1 MNILQQHNLF
11 LGLLLLIS
19 FQAVSQH
26 ATEQWKAQAS
36 IGINNPI
43 ENDQNGSYYSKYI
56 NLPTVNLGIQH
67 MFSEQLGAKLD
78 YGFNRSSNEDD
89 SPEFKLNYSR
99 VNLQILYDFSDILS
113 FLPERISVVGHA
125 GPGVAFTKPLGGFS
139 ENKYTYLNVLGGFE
153 VHYALSD
160 TFSVYSD
167 LGYTLSLSG
176 TEDYDV
182 NVDGFSFNGDLI
194 YLSFGVS
201 FSLSGCQY
209 C

>member
-1 MNILQQHNLF
+1 MNILHRHNLLF
-11 LGLLLLIS
+11 GLLFLIS
-19 FQAVSQH
+19 FQAVSQR
-26 ATEQWKAQAS
+26 ATEQWKAQVS
-36 IGINNPI
+36 IGVNNPI
-43 ENDQNGSYYSKYI
+43 ENDQNGDYFSKYI
-56 NLPTVNLGIQH
+56 NFPTVNLGIQH

-78 YGFNRSSNEDD
+78 FGFNRSSNDEE

-99 VNLQILYDFSDILS
+99 VNAQIVYNFSEILS

-125 GPGVAFTKPLGGFS
+125 GPGVTFTQPLGNFS
-139 ENKYTYLNVLGGFE
+139 ENKYTYLNALGGFE
-153 VHYALSD
+153 LHYALSE
-160 TFSVYSD
+160 TLSVYSD
-167 LGYTLSLSG
+167 LGYALSLSVA
-176 TEDYDV
+176 EDYDV

>member
-1 MNILQQHNLF
+1 MNIQHRHILLF
-11 LGLLLLIS
+11 GLLFSIS
-19 FQAVSQH
+19 FQAVSQR
-26 ATEQWKAQAS
+26 ATEQWKAQVS
-36 IGINNPI
+36 IGVNNPI
-43 ENDQNGSYYSKYI
+43 ENDQNGDYVSKYI
-56 NLPTVNLGIQH
+56 NFPTVNLGIQH

-78 YGFNRSSNEDD
+78 FGFNRSSNEDE

-99 VNLQILYDFSDILS
+99 VNAQIVYNFSSILT

-125 GPGVAFTKPLGGFS
+125 GPGVTFSKPLGNFS
-139 ENKYTYLNVLGGFE
+139 ENTYTYLNVLGGFE
-153 VHYALSD
+153 VHYALSE
-160 TFSVYSD
+160 TLSIYSD
-167 LGYTLSLSG
+167 LGYALSLSG
-176 TEDYDV
+176 AENYDV